1 MKKVCLSL
9 LVLLATISLS
19 MAQQNGKTKNKNK
32 DYNENNYNHNEGWGG
47 KKVSGEGALVKE
59 SRDVKDFTGVNSYI
73 SADVYIKQGASF
85 KVTIEGQRN
94 ILDLLKTEV
103 KNGNLKITFEKG
115 YSLNYREP
123 LKVYVEAPHFESLGM
138 SGSGKV
144 VAENKL
150 SGDNLAIDI
159 SGSGDFD
166 LSDIQFKSVDFGVTG
181 SGDVKIG
188 GTAESIKLEISGSG
202 NIKANNLKTQKA
214 LCTVSGSGDITCHVK
229 QALEAYVSGSGDIK
243 YSGSP
248 ASVKTRVTG
257 SGDIKAY

>member
-9 LVLLATISLS
+9 LILLVTISVS
-19 MAQQNGKTKNKNK
+19 IAQN
-32 DYNENNYNHNEGWGG
+32 NNYSHNDGWGG
-47 KKVSGEGALVKE
+47 KKVTGEGANVKE
-59 SRDVKDFTGVNSYI
+59 SRDARDFKGVSSSI
-73 SADVYIKQGASF
+73 SADIYLTQGSSF
-85 KVTIEGQRN
+85 KVTVEGQKN

-103 KNGNLKITFEKG
+103 KNGTLKITFEKG
-115 YSLNYREP
+115 YSLRYKEP
-123 LKVYVEAPHFESLGM
+123 LKVYVQAPSFEALGM

-144 VAENKL
+144 VSENKL
-150 SGDNLAIDI
+150 SGDKLDIDI

-166 LSDIQFKSVDFGVTG
+166 LADIQFTAVDFGVSG

-188 GTAESIKLEISGSG
+188 GSAETIKLEISGSG

-214 LCTVSGSGDITCHVK
+214 LCRVSGSGDITCNVK

-257 SGDIKAY
+257 SGDIEAY